1 MKDLIEKSND
11 ILQVDLLDRERQE
24 TLNEIS
30 IGKLSSTLFI
40 GRMKLL
46 TNKIK
51 DISLRKTLMNLGYM
65 VYTVSLQS
73 KSLKNIEDSLNKI
86 LPEKFRLDAKDSKE
100 AAYKKK
106 KTFNNFWK

>member
-1 MKDLIEKSND
+1 MKDLIKQSND
-11 ILQVDLLDRERQE
+11 ILQLDSLDREEQE

-86 LPEKFRLDAKDSKE
+86 NLQLQKQQHQLDIQNNSK
-100 AAYKKK
+100 KR
-106 KTFNNFWK
+106 

>member
-1 MKDLIEKSND
+1 MKDLINKSND
-11 ILQVDLLDRERQE
+11 ILLLDSLDREEQE
-24 TLNEIS
+24 ILNEIS
-30 IGKLSSTLFI
+30 LGKLSSTLFI

-73 KSLKNIEDSLNKI
+73 KTLKSIEDSLNKI
-86 LPEKFRLDAKDSKE
+86 NQQLQKQQQQLDIQNNSK
-100 AAYKKK
+100 KR
-106 KTFNNFWK
+106 

>member
-11 ILQVDLLDRERQE
+11 ILQVDLLDREGQE

-30 IGKLSSTLFI
+30 IGKLSSTVFV
-40 GRMKLL
+40 GRMKVL

-51 DISLRKTLMNLGYM
+51 DIPLKKSLMNLGYM

-73 KSLKNIEDSLNKI
+73 KTLKSIEDSLNKVNQQLQKQQLDI
-86 LPEKFRLDAKDSKE
+86 ERLNN
-100 AAYKKK
+100 KK
-106 KTFNNFWK
+106 

>member
-1 MKDLIEKSND
+1 MKDLINKSND
-11 ILQVDLLDRERQE
+11 ILQVDLLDREEQE

-30 IGKLSSTLFI
+30 LGKLSTTLFI
-40 GRMKLL
+40 GRMKML

-73 KSLKNIEDSLNKI
+73 KSLKNIEDSLNKVNQQLRNQQLDI
-86 LPEKFRLDAKDSKE
+86 QRLN
-100 AAYKKK
+100 KKR
-106 KTFNNFWK
+106 

>member
-1 MKDLIEKSND
+1 MKDLIKQSNN
-11 ILQVDLLDRERQE
+11 ILQLDSLDREEQE

-86 LPEKFRLDAKDSKE
+86 NLQLQKQQHQLDIQNNSK
-100 AAYKKK
+100 KR
-106 KTFNNFWK
+106 

>member
-1 MKDLIEKSND
+1 MKDLINKSND
-11 ILQVDLLDRERQE
+11 ILQLDSLDREEQE

-30 IGKLSSTLFI
+30 LGKLSSTLFI

-73 KSLKNIEDSLNKI
+73 KSLKNIEDSLNKVNQQLRNQQLDI
-86 LPEKFRLDAKDSKE
+86 QRLN
-100 AAYKKK
+100 KKR
-106 KTFNNFWK
+106 

>member
-1 MKDLIEKSND
+1 MKDLINKSND
-11 ILQVDLLDRERQE
+11 ILQVDLLDREEQE

-30 IGKLSSTLFI
+30 LGKLSTTLFI
-40 GRMKLL
+40 GRMKML

-73 KSLKNIEDSLNKI
+73 KSLKNIEDSLKKVDQQLRQQQLDI
-86 LPEKFRLDAKDSKE
+86 QRLNTIA
-100 AAYKKK
+100 
-106 KTFNNFWK
+106 

>member
-1 MKDLIEKSND
+1 MKDLIKQSND
-11 ILQVDLLDRERQE
+11 ILQLDSLDREEQE

-73 KSLKNIEDSLNKI
+73 KSLKSIQDSLDKTNLQLQK
-86 LPEKFRLDAKDSKE
+86 LQHQLDIQ
-100 AAYKKK
+100 
-106 KTFNNFWK
+106 NNRTKR